1 MAGQDFRLTAI
12 LAVRDTM
19 TPVMKQ
25 VSARWGNFRKVIDGT
40 QFKNLQKQVALFN
53 RSMQNV
59 AATAGDVAGRIGG
72 PFLALAGSVGF
83 SLQQSVTSFASTGD
97 ALDKMSQRIGIT
109 AEQLQEFS
117 YAATHAGAAP
127 EDLEDALKDL
137 GTHMAE
143 IANGLDTSS
152 SAFTL
157 FQKLGIEMKD
167 AAGNMRP
174 VEQVFLDLADAI
186 QRNEDPALRAKM
198 AMAAM
203 GGTARK
209 LIPMLAG
216 GSDGL
221 KQMAA
226 QARDLGLVM
235 SNDAVASAA
244 TMTDHMDDM
253 RAVIGSVGNTIGA
266 KLAPTVIRM
275 SDRFRDLA
283 AANREAFSQKFASVA
298 ERLADAMAE
307 KGPNETIE
315 KIDFEGI
322 ASAVL
327 TVADYAIRAFNAV
340 GGFNTVLYAMGAIMA
355 GKTLMSVI
363 ALGSSIISMV
373 QTFGTLVTAARTAA
387 VAMAGAFGPVGLVL
401 TAVAAIA
408 GVVLANWDS
417 IWPALKAGAS
427 AAADFIGAVWDTVVP
442 KFQAVFGSLL
452 SIAKA
457 FFQGD
462 ISGLLSGFD
471 DLFQAAFNL
480 LPDKWAK
487 ACLDWYTGV
496 TESLRNVGRMISDY
510 FTNFDFSS
518 LLPDWVSD
526 LFGGSKTSGDG
537 KQMQNPQV
545 TPEARLSGRMNISVT
560 ASGGASAAVSD
571 VSGSPGLDIYGQV
584 GRSGRFVGA
593 D

>member
-83 SLQQSVTSFASTGD
+83 SLQQSVTNFASTGD

-137 GTHMAE
+137 GEHMAE
-143 IANGLDTSS
+143 IANGIDTSS
-152 SAFTL
+152 DAFTL

-198 AMAAM
+198 AMATM
-203 GGTARK
+203 GDSGRK

-226 QARDLGLVM
+226 QARGLGLVM

-266 KLAPTVIRM
+266 KLAPTVIRL

-283 AANREAFSQKFASVA
+283 AANREAFSLKFASVA
-298 ERLADAMAE
+298 ERLAQ
-307 KGPNETIE
+307 TIE

-327 TVADYAIRAFNAV
+327 TFADYAIRAFNAI

-363 ALGSSIISMV
+363 ALGSSILQMA
-373 QTFGTLVTAARTAA
+373 QTFGALVTAARTAA

-408 GVVLANWDS
+408 GVVIANWDR

-457 FFQGD
+457 FFRGD

-487 ACLDWYTGV
+487 ACLNWYEGIK
-496 TESLRNVGRMISDY
+496 ESLKSVGKMISDY
-510 FTNFDFSS
+510 FTNFDFKS
-518 LLPDWVSD
+518 LLPDWVRG
-526 LFGGSKTSGDG
+526 LFGGRKTSGDG
-537 KQMQNPQV
+537 QPMRNPQV

-584 GRSGRFVGA
+584 GRSDRFVGA

>member
-137 GTHMAE
+137 GEHMAE
-143 IANGLDTSS
+143 IANGIDTSS
-152 SAFTL
+152 DAFTL

-198 AMAAM
+198 AMATM
-203 GGTARK
+203 GDSGRK
-209 LIPMLAG
+209 LIPMLTS

-226 QARDLGLVM
+226 QARGLGLVM

-253 RAVIGSVGNTIGA
+253 RAVIGSVGNAIGA

-298 ERLADAMAE
+298 ERLA
-307 KGPNETIE
+307 ETIE

-363 ALGSSIISMV
+363 ALGSSILQMV
-373 QTFGTLVTAARTAA
+373 QTFGALVTAARTAA

-408 GVVLANWDS
+408 GVVIANWDS
-417 IWPALKAGAS
+417 IWPALKTGAS
-427 AAADFIGAVWDTVVP
+427 AAADFVGNVWNTVIP
-442 KFQAVFGSLL
+442 KFQAVFSSLL
-452 SIAKA
+452 SIANS

-487 ACLDWYTGV
+487 ACLNWYTGIKD
-496 TESLRNVGRMISDY
+496 SLKNVGRMISDY
-510 FTNFDFSS
+510 FTNFDFKS

-537 KQMQNPQV
+537 QPMQSPQV

-584 GRSGRFVGA
+584 GRSDRFVGA

>member
-137 GTHMAE
+137 GEHMAE
-143 IANGLDTSS
+143 IANGIDTSS
-152 SAFTL
+152 DAFTL

-198 AMAAM
+198 AMATM
-203 GGTARK
+203 GDSGRK

-253 RAVIGSVGNTIGA
+253 RAVIGSVGNAIGA

-298 ERLADAMAE
+298 ERLA
-307 KGPNETIE
+307 ETIE

-363 ALGSSIISMV
+363 ALGSSILTMV
-373 QTFGTLVTAARTAA
+373 QTFGTLVTAARTVA

-408 GVVLANWDS
+408 GVVIANWDS
-417 IWPALKAGAS
+417 IWPALKTGAS
-427 AAADFIGAVWDTVVP
+427 AAADFVGNVWNTVIP
-442 KFQAVFGSLL
+442 KFQAVFSSLL
-452 SIAKA
+452 SIAKS

-487 ACLDWYTGV
+487 ACLNWYTGIKD
-496 TESLRNVGRMISDY
+496 SLKNVGKMITDY
-510 FTNFDFSS
+510 FTNFDFKS
-518 LLPDWVSD
+518 LLPSWASS
-526 LFGGSKTSGDG
+526 LFGGSSGSG
-537 KQMQNPQV
+537 GGGQQMQTPQMAS
-545 TPEARLSGRMNISVT
+545 EARMSGSMTIGVT
-560 ASGGASAAVSD
+560 AYGGASAAIQD
-571 VSGSPGLDIYGQV
+571 VQSSGMDIVGSV
-584 GRSGRFVGA
+584 GRSDRYGDSF
-593 D
+593 

>member
-83 SLQQSVTSFASTGD
+83 SLQQSVTNFASTGD

-137 GTHMAE
+137 GEHMAE
-143 IANGLDTSS
+143 IANGIDTSS
-152 SAFTL
+152 DAFTL

-198 AMAAM
+198 AMATM
-203 GGTARK
+203 GDSGRK
-209 LIPMLAG
+209 LIPMLTS

-226 QARDLGLVM
+226 QARGLGLVM

-266 KLAPTVIRM
+266 KLAPTVIRL

-283 AANREAFSQKFASVA
+283 AANREAFSLKFASVA
-298 ERLADAMAE
+298 ERLAQ
-307 KGPNETIE
+307 TIE

-327 TVADYAIRAFNAV
+327 TFADYAIRAFNAI

-408 GVVLANWDS
+408 GVVIANWDR

-442 KFQAVFGSLL
+442 KFQAVFGLLL

-487 ACLDWYTGV
+487 ACLNWYEGIK
-496 TESLRNVGRMISDY
+496 ESLKSVGKMISDY
-510 FTNFDFSS
+510 FTNFDFKS

-537 KQMQNPQV
+537 QPMRNPQV

-584 GRSGRFVGA
+584 GRSDRFVGA

>member
-25 VSARWGNFRKVIDGT
+25 VSARWGNFRKVIDST

-59 AATAGDVAGRIGG
+59 AATAGDVAAKIGG

-83 SLQQSVTSFASTGD
+83 SLQQSVTNFASTGD

-137 GTHMAE
+137 GEHMAE
-143 IANGLDTSS
+143 IANGIDTSS
-152 SAFTL
+152 DAFTL

-198 AMAAM
+198 AMATM
-203 GGTARK
+203 GDSGRK
-209 LIPMLAG
+209 LIPMLTS

-226 QARDLGLVM
+226 QARGLGLVM

-253 RAVIGSVGNTIGA
+253 RAVIGSVGNAIGA

-298 ERLADAMAE
+298 ERLAQ
-307 KGPNETIE
+307 TIE

-327 TVADYAIRAFNAV
+327 TFADYAIRAFNAI

-373 QTFGTLVTAARTAA
+373 QTFGALVTAARTVA

-408 GVVLANWDS
+408 GVVIANWDS
-417 IWPALKAGAS
+417 IWPTLKAGAS
-427 AAADFIGAVWDTVVP
+427 TAADFIGNVWNGVIP
-442 KFQAVFGSLL
+442 KFQAVVSSLL
-452 SIAKA
+452 SIAKS

-471 DLFQAAFNL
+471 GLFQAAFNL

-487 ACLDWYTGV
+487 ACLNWYEGV
-496 TESLRNVGRMISDY
+496 KESLKNVGKTISD
-510 FTNFDFSS
+510 FFKNFDFAS
-518 LLPDWVSD
+518 LLPSWASGI
-526 LFGGSKTSGDG
+526 FGGDASSASSPAAVAPH
-537 KQMQNPQV
+537 MAN
-545 TPEARLSGRMNISVT
+545 EARMSGRLNIDVT
-560 ASGGASAAVSD
+560 ASGGASATVSD
-571 VSGSPGLDIYGQV
+571 VETSPGLDIYGNV
-584 GRSGRFVGA
+584 GCSERFVGT

>member
-203 GGTARK
+203 GGSGRK

-298 ERLADAMAE
+298 ERLA
-307 KGPNETIE
+307 ETIE

-340 GGFNTVLYAMGAIMA
+340 GGFNTVLYATGAIMA

-387 VAMAGAFGPVGLVL
+387 VAIAGAFGPVGLVL

-408 GVVLANWDS
+408 GVVIANWDR

-496 TESLRNVGRMISDY
+496 TESLRNVG
-510 FTNFDFSS
+510 
-518 LLPDWVSD
+518 
-526 LFGGSKTSGDG
+526 
-537 KQMQNPQV
+537 
-545 TPEARLSGRMNISVT
+545 
-560 ASGGASAAVSD
+560 
-571 VSGSPGLDIYGQV
+571 
-584 GRSGRFVGA
+584 
-593 D
+593 

>member
-83 SLQQSVTSFASTGD
+83 SLQQSVTNFASTGD

-137 GTHMAE
+137 GEHMAE
-143 IANGLDTSS
+143 IANGIDTSS
-152 SAFTL
+152 DAFTL

-198 AMAAM
+198 AMVTM
-203 GGTARK
+203 GDSGRK
-209 LIPMLAG
+209 LIPMLTS

-226 QARDLGLVM
+226 QARGLGLVM

-253 RAVIGSVGNTIGA
+253 RAVIGSVGNAIGA

-283 AANREAFSQKFASVA
+283 AANREAFSLKFASVA
-298 ERLADAMAE
+298 ERLAQ
-307 KGPNETIE
+307 TIE

-327 TVADYAIRAFNAV
+327 TFADYAIRAFNAI

-363 ALGSSIISMV
+363 ALGSSILQMV
-373 QTFGTLVTAARTAA
+373 QTFGALVTAARTAA

-408 GVVLANWDS
+408 GVVIANWDS
-417 IWPALKAGAS
+417 IWPALKTGAS
-427 AAADFIGAVWDTVVP
+427 EAADFVGNVWNTVIP
-442 KFQAVFGSLL
+442 KFQAVFSSLL
-452 SIAKA
+452 SIANS

-487 ACLDWYTGV
+487 ACLNWYTGIKD
-496 TESLRNVGRMISDY
+496 SLKNVGKMITDY
-510 FTNFDFSS
+510 FTNFDFKS
-518 LLPDWVSD
+518 LLPSWASS
-526 LFGGSKTSGDG
+526 LFGGSSVSGG
-537 KQMQNPQV
+537 GGQQMQTPQMAS
-545 TPEARLSGRMNISVT
+545 EARMSGSMTIGVT
-560 ASGGASAAVSD
+560 AYGGASAAIQD
-571 VSGSPGLDIYGQV
+571 VQSSGMDIVGSV
-584 GRSGRFVGA
+584 GRSDRYGDSF
-593 D
+593 

>member
-83 SLQQSVTSFASTGD
+83 SLQQSVTNFASTGD

-137 GTHMAE
+137 GEHMAE
-143 IANGLDTSS
+143 IANGIDTSS
-152 SAFTL
+152 DAFTL

-198 AMAAM
+198 AMATM
-203 GGTARK
+203 GDSGRK
-209 LIPMLAG
+209 LIPMLTS

-226 QARDLGLVM
+226 QARGLGLVM

-266 KLAPTVIRM
+266 KLAPTVIRL

-298 ERLADAMAE
+298 ERLA
-307 KGPNETIE
+307 ETIE

-363 ALGSSIISMV
+363 ALGSSILQMV

-408 GVVLANWDS
+408 GVVIANWDR

-510 FTNFDFSS
+510 FTNFDFKS

-526 LFGGSKTSGDG
+526 LFRRKQNIRRREADAEPPGD
-537 KQMQNPQV
+537 
-545 TPEARLSGRMNISVT
+545 T
-560 ASGGASAAVSD
+560 
-571 VSGSPGLDIYGQV
+571 
-584 GRSGRFVGA
+584 
-593 D
+593 

>member
-1 MAGQDFRLTAI
+1 MTAKKTRDYCAIAADYATRVLDGSQLACKWVKLACQRQRDDLERWKEAGPFVWDPEAASRVCRFIELLTHTKGELAGQRIKLEPWQVFILTTAFGWGRREDGGRRFRRVYI
-12 LAVRDTM
+12 EV
-19 TPVMKQ
+19 
-25 VSARWGNFRKVIDGT
+25 ARGNGKSCLSSG
-40 QFKNLQKQVALFN
+40 VALYCL
-53 RSMQNV
+53 V
-59 AATAGDVAGRIGG
+59 ADNEPGAEVY
-72 PFLALAGSVGF
+72 
-83 SLQQSVTSFASTGD
+83 SFATTRDQAKIVFGD
-97 ALDKMSQRIGIT
+97 AKR
-109 AEQLQEFS
+109 
-117 YAATHAGAAP
+117 
-127 EDLEDALKDL
+127 
-137 GTHMAE
+137 MA
-143 IANGLDTSS
+143 
-152 SAFTL
+152 
-157 FQKLGIEMKD
+157 
-167 AAGNMRP
+167 
-174 VEQVFLDLADAI
+174 
-186 QRNEDPALRAKM
+186 
-198 AMAAM
+198 
-203 GGTARK
+203 
-209 LIPMLAG
+209 
-216 GSDGL
+216 
-221 KQMAA
+221 
-226 QARDLGLVM
+226 
-235 SNDAVASAA
+235 
-244 TMTDHMDDM
+244 
-253 RAVIGSVGNTIGA
+253 
-266 KLAPTVIRM
+266 
-275 SDRFRDLA
+275 
-283 AANREAFSQKFASVA
+283 
-298 ERLADAMAE
+298 
-307 KGPNETIE
+307 ETIE

-387 VAMAGAFGPVGLVL
+387 VAIAGAFGPVGLVL

-408 GVVLANWDS
+408 GVVIANWDR

-510 FTNFDFSS
+510 FTNFDFKS

-537 KQMQNPQV
+537 KQMQSPQV

-584 GRSGRFVGA
+584 GRSDRFVGA

>member
-137 GTHMAE
+137 GEHMAE
-143 IANGLDTSS
+143 IANGIDTSS
-152 SAFTL
+152 DAFTL

-167 AAGNMRP
+167 ASGNMRP

-198 AMAAM
+198 AMATM
-203 GGTARK
+203 GDSGRK

-298 ERLADAMAE
+298 ERLA
-307 KGPNETIE
+307 ETIE

-387 VAMAGAFGPVGLVL
+387 VAIAGAFGPVGLAL

-408 GVVLANWDS
+408 GVVIANWDR
-417 IWPALKAGAS
+417 IWPALKTGAS
-427 AAADFIGAVWDTVVP
+427 AAADFVGNVWNTVIP
-442 KFQAVFGSLL
+442 KFQAVFSSLL
-452 SIAKA
+452 SIAKS
-457 FFQGD
+457 FFKGD

-471 DLFQAAFNL
+471 GLFQAAFNL

-487 ACLDWYTGV
+487 ACLNWYEGIK
-496 TESLRNVGRMISDY
+496 ESLKSVGKMISDY
-510 FTNFDFSS
+510 FTNFDFKS

-537 KQMQNPQV
+537 KQMQSPQV

-584 GRSGRFVGA
+584 GRSDRFVGA

>member
-83 SLQQSVTSFASTGD
+83 SLQQSVTNFASTGD

-137 GTHMAE
+137 GEHMAE
-143 IANGLDTSS
+143 IANGIDTSS
-152 SAFTL
+152 DAFTL

-198 AMAAM
+198 AMATM
-203 GGTARK
+203 GDSGRK
-209 LIPMLAG
+209 LIPMLTS

-226 QARDLGLVM
+226 QARGLGLVM

-266 KLAPTVIRM
+266 KLAPTVIRL

-283 AANREAFSQKFASVA
+283 AANREAFSLKFASVA
-298 ERLADAMAE
+298 ERLAQ
-307 KGPNETIE
+307 TIE

-327 TVADYAIRAFNAV
+327 TFADYAIRAFNAI

-355 GKTLMSVI
+355 GKTLISVI
-363 ALGSSIISMV
+363 ALGSSILQMA
-373 QTFGTLVTAARTAA
+373 QTFGALVTAARTAA

-408 GVVLANWDS
+408 GVVIANWDR

-457 FFQGD
+457 FFRGD
-462 ISGLLSGFD
+462 ISGLLSGFG

-510 FTNFDFSS
+510 FTNFDFKS

-537 KQMQNPQV
+537 QPMRNPQV

-584 GRSGRFVGA
+584 GRSDRFVGA

>member
-1 MAGQDFRLTAI
+1 
-12 LAVRDTM
+12 
-19 TPVMKQ
+19 
-25 VSARWGNFRKVIDGT
+25 
-40 QFKNLQKQVALFN
+40 
-53 RSMQNV
+53 
-59 AATAGDVAGRIGG
+59 
-72 PFLALAGSVGF
+72 
-83 SLQQSVTSFASTGD
+83 
-97 ALDKMSQRIGIT
+97 
-109 AEQLQEFS
+109 
-117 YAATHAGAAP
+117 
-127 EDLEDALKDL
+127 
-137 GTHMAE
+137 
-143 IANGLDTSS
+143 
-152 SAFTL
+152 
-157 FQKLGIEMKD
+157 
-167 AAGNMRP
+167 MRP

-198 AMAAM
+198 AMATM
-203 GGTARK
+203 GASGRK

-253 RAVIGSVGNTIGA
+253 RAVIGSVDNAIGA

-298 ERLADAMAE
+298 ERLAQ
-307 KGPNETIE
+307 TIE

-327 TVADYAIRAFNAV
+327 TFADYAIRAFNAI

-373 QTFGTLVTAARTAA
+373 QTFGALVTAARTVA

-408 GVVLANWDS
+408 GVVIANWDS
-417 IWPALKAGAS
+417 IWPTLKAGAS
-427 AAADFIGAVWDTVVP
+427 AAADFIGNVWNGVIP
-442 KFQAVFGSLL
+442 KFQAVVSSLL
-452 SIAKA
+452 SIAKS

-471 DLFQAAFNL
+471 GLFQAAFNL

-487 ACLDWYTGV
+487 ACLNWYEGV
-496 TESLRNVGRMISDY
+496 KESLKNVGKTISD
-510 FTNFDFSS
+510 FFKNFDFAS
-518 LLPDWVSD
+518 LLPSWASGI
-526 LFGGSKTSGDG
+526 FGGDASSASSPAAVAPH
-537 KQMQNPQV
+537 MAN
-545 TPEARLSGRMNISVT
+545 EARMSGRLNIDVT
-560 ASGGASAAVSD
+560 ASGGASATVSD
-571 VSGSPGLDIYGQV
+571 VETSPGLDIYGNV
-584 GRSGRFVGA
+584 GCSERFVGT

>member
-19 TPVMKQ
+19 TPVMKR

-83 SLQQSVTSFASTGD
+83 SLQQSVTNFASTGD

-137 GTHMAE
+137 GEHMAE
-143 IANGLDTSS
+143 IANGIDTSS
-152 SAFTL
+152 DAFTL

-198 AMAAM
+198 AMATM
-203 GGTARK
+203 GDSGRK
-209 LIPMLAG
+209 LIPMLTS

-226 QARDLGLVM
+226 QARGLGLVM

-283 AANREAFSQKFASVA
+283 AANREAFSLKFASVA
-298 ERLADAMAE
+298 ERLAQ
-307 KGPNETIE
+307 TIE

-327 TVADYAIRAFNAV
+327 TFADYAIRAFNAI

-408 GVVLANWDS
+408 GVVIANWDS
-417 IWPALKAGAS
+417 IWPALKTGAS
-427 AAADFIGAVWDTVVP
+427 AAADFVGNVWNTVIP
-442 KFQAVFGSLL
+442 KFQAVFSSLL
-452 SIAKA
+452 SIAKS
-457 FFQGD
+457 FFRGD

-487 ACLDWYTGV
+487 ACLNWYTGIKD
-496 TESLRNVGRMISDY
+496 SLKNVGKMITDY
-510 FTNFDFSS
+510 FTNFDFKS

-537 KQMQNPQV
+537 KQMQSPQV

-584 GRSGRFVGA
+584 GRSDRFVGA

>member
-72 PFLALAGSVGF
+72 PFLALAGSLGF

-137 GTHMAE
+137 GEHMAE
-143 IANGLDTSS
+143 IANGIDTSS
-152 SAFTL
+152 DAFTL

-198 AMAAM
+198 AMATM
-203 GGTARK
+203 GDSGRK
-209 LIPMLAG
+209 LIPMLTS

-226 QARDLGLVM
+226 QARGLGLVM

-253 RAVIGSVGNTIGA
+253 RAVIGSVGNAIGA

-298 ERLADAMAE
+298 ERLA
-307 KGPNETIE
+307 ETIE

-363 ALGSSIISMV
+363 SLGSSIISMV

-408 GVVLANWDS
+408 GVVIANWDR

-487 ACLDWYTGV
+487 ACLNWYEGIKK
-496 TESLRNVGRMISDY
+496 SLKSVGKMISDY
-510 FTNFDFSS
+510 FTKFDFKS

-537 KQMQNPQV
+537 QPMRNPQV

-584 GRSGRFVGA
+584 GRSDRFVGA

>member
-40 QFKNLQKQVALFN
+40 QFKNLQKQVVLFN

-83 SLQQSVTSFASTGD
+83 SLQQAVTSFASTGD

-198 AMAAM
+198 AMATM
-203 GGTARK
+203 GASGRK

-253 RAVIGSVGNTIGA
+253 RAVIGSVGNAIGA
-266 KLAPTVIRM
+266 KLAPTVICM

-298 ERLADAMAE
+298 ERLAQ
-307 KGPNETIE
+307 TIE

-327 TVADYAIRAFNAV
+327 TFADYAIRAFNAI

-373 QTFGTLVTAARTAA
+373 QTFGALVTAARTVA

-408 GVVLANWDS
+408 GVVIANWDS
-417 IWPALKAGAS
+417 IWPTLKAGAS
-427 AAADFIGAVWDTVVP
+427 AAADFIGNVWNGVIP
-442 KFQAVFGSLL
+442 KFQAVVSSLL
-452 SIAKA
+452 SIAKS

-471 DLFQAAFNL
+471 GLFQAAFNL

-487 ACLDWYTGV
+487 ACLNWYEGV
-496 TESLRNVGRMISDY
+496 KESLKNVGKTISD
-510 FTNFDFSS
+510 FFKNFDFAS
-518 LLPDWVSD
+518 LLPSWASGI
-526 LFGGSKTSGDG
+526 FGGDASSASSPAAVAPH
-537 KQMQNPQV
+537 MAN
-545 TPEARLSGRMNISVT
+545 EARMSGRLNIDVT
-560 ASGGASAAVSD
+560 ASGGASATVSD
-571 VSGSPGLDIYGQV
+571 VETSPGLDIYGNV
-584 GRSGRFVGA
+584 GCSERFVGT

>member
-72 PFLALAGSVGF
+72 PFLALAGSLGF

-137 GTHMAE
+137 GEHMAE
-143 IANGLDTSS
+143 IANGIDTSS
-152 SAFTL
+152 DAFTL

-198 AMAAM
+198 AMATM
-203 GGTARK
+203 GDSGRK
-209 LIPMLAG
+209 LIPMLTS

-226 QARDLGLVM
+226 QARGLGLVM

-253 RAVIGSVGNTIGA
+253 RAVIGSVGNAIGA

-283 AANREAFSQKFASVA
+283 AANREAFSLKFASVA
-298 ERLADAMAE
+298 ERLAQ
-307 KGPNETIE
+307 TIE

-327 TVADYAIRAFNAV
+327 TFADYAIRAFNAI

-363 ALGSSIISMV
+363 ALGSSILQMV
-373 QTFGTLVTAARTAA
+373 QTFGALVTAARTAA

-408 GVVLANWDS
+408 GVVIANWDS
-417 IWPALKAGAS
+417 IWPALKTGAS
-427 AAADFIGAVWDTVVP
+427 AAADFVGNVWNTVIP
-442 KFQAVFGSLL
+442 KFQAVFSSLL
-452 SIAKA
+452 SIANS

-487 ACLDWYTGV
+487 ACLNWYEGIK
-496 TESLRNVGRMISDY
+496 ESLKSVGKMISDY
-510 FTNFDFSS
+510 FTNFDFKS
-518 LLPDWVSD
+518 LLPDWISD

-537 KQMQNPQV
+537 PPMRNPQV

-584 GRSGRFVGA
+584 GRSDRFVGA

>member
-40 QFKNLQKQVALFN
+40 QFKNLQKQVVLFN

-83 SLQQSVTSFASTGD
+83 SLQQAVTSFASTGD

-198 AMAAM
+198 AMATM
-203 GGTARK
+203 GASGRK

-253 RAVIGSVGNTIGA
+253 RAVIGSVGNAIGA

-298 ERLADAMAE
+298 ERLAQ
-307 KGPNETIE
+307 TIE

-327 TVADYAIRAFNAV
+327 TFADYAIRAFNAI

-373 QTFGTLVTAARTAA
+373 QTFGALVTAARTVA

-408 GVVLANWDS
+408 GVVIANWDS
-417 IWPALKAGAS
+417 IWPTLKAGA
-427 AAADFIGAVWDTVVP
+427 
-442 KFQAVFGSLL
+442 
-452 SIAKA
+452 
-457 FFQGD
+457 
-462 ISGLLSGFD
+462 
-471 DLFQAAFNL
+471 
-480 LPDKWAK
+480 
-487 ACLDWYTGV
+487 
-496 TESLRNVGRMISDY
+496 
-510 FTNFDFSS
+510 
-518 LLPDWVSD
+518 
-526 LFGGSKTSGDG
+526 
-537 KQMQNPQV
+537 
-545 TPEARLSGRMNISVT
+545 
-560 ASGGASAAVSD
+560 
-571 VSGSPGLDIYGQV
+571 
-584 GRSGRFVGA
+584 
-593 D
+593 

>member
-137 GTHMAE
+137 GKHMAE

-198 AMAAM
+198 AMATM
-203 GGTARK
+203 GASGRK

-253 RAVIGSVGNTIGA
+253 RAVIGSVGNAIGA

-298 ERLADAMAE
+298 ERLA
-307 KGPNETIE
+307 ETIE

-327 TVADYAIRAFNAV
+327 TFADYAIRAFNAI

-387 VAMAGAFGPVGLVL
+387 VAIAGAFGPVGLVL

-408 GVVLANWDS
+408 GVVIANWDS
-417 IWPALKAGAS
+417 IWPTLKAGAS
-427 AAADFIGAVWDTVVP
+427 AAADFIGNVWNGVIP
-442 KFQAVFGSLL
+442 KFQAVVSSLL
-452 SIAKA
+452 SIAKS

-471 DLFQAAFNL
+471 GLFQAAFNL

-487 ACLDWYTGV
+487 ACLNWYEGV
-496 TESLRNVGRMISDY
+496 KESLKNVGKTISD
-510 FTNFDFSS
+510 FFKNFDFAS
-518 LLPDWVSD
+518 LLPSWASGI
-526 LFGGSKTSGDG
+526 FGGDASSASSPAAVAPH
-537 KQMQNPQV
+537 MAN
-545 TPEARLSGRMNISVT
+545 EARMSGRLNIDVT
-560 ASGGASAAVSD
+560 ASGGASATVSD
-571 VSGSPGLDIYGQV
+571 VETSPGLDIYGNV
-584 GRSGRFVGA
+584 GRSERFVGT

>member
-83 SLQQSVTSFASTGD
+83 SLQQSVTNFASTGD

-137 GTHMAE
+137 GEHMAE
-143 IANGLDTSS
+143 IANGIDTSS
-152 SAFTL
+152 DAFTL

-198 AMAAM
+198 AMATM
-203 GGTARK
+203 GDSGRK
-209 LIPMLAG
+209 LIPMLTS

-226 QARDLGLVM
+226 QARGLGLVM

-266 KLAPTVIRM
+266 KLAPTVIRL

-298 ERLADAMAE
+298 ERLA
-307 KGPNETIE
+307 ETIE

-363 ALGSSIISMV
+363 ALGSSILQMV

-408 GVVLANWDS
+408 GVVIANWDR
-417 IWPALKAGAS
+417 IWPALKTGAS
-427 AAADFIGAVWDTVVP
+427 AAADFVGNVWNTVIP
-442 KFQAVFGSLL
+442 KFQAVFSSLL
-452 SIAKA
+452 SIANS

-487 ACLDWYTGV
+487 ACLNWYTGIKD
-496 TESLRNVGRMISDY
+496 SLKNVGRMISDY
-510 FTNFDFSS
+510 FTNFDFKS

-537 KQMQNPQV
+537 QPMQSPQV

-584 GRSGRFVGA
+584 GRSDRFVGA

>member
-83 SLQQSVTSFASTGD
+83 SLQQAVTSFASTGD

-198 AMAAM
+198 AMATM
-203 GGTARK
+203 GASGRK

-226 QARDLGLVM
+226 QARGLGLVM

-253 RAVIGSVGNTIGA
+253 RAVIGSVGNAIGA

-283 AANREAFSQKFASVA
+283 AANREAFSLKFASVA
-298 ERLADAMAE
+298 ERLAQ
-307 KGPNETIE
+307 TIE

-327 TVADYAIRAFNAV
+327 TFADYAIRAFNAI

-363 ALGSSIISMV
+363 ALGSSILQMV
-373 QTFGTLVTAARTAA
+373 QTFGALVTAARTAA

-408 GVVLANWDS
+408 GVVIANWDS
-417 IWPALKAGAS
+417 IWPALKTGAS
-427 AAADFIGAVWDTVVP
+427 AAADFVGNVWNTVIP
-442 KFQAVFGSLL
+442 KFQAVFSSLL
-452 SIAKA
+452 SIANS

-487 ACLDWYTGV
+487 ACLNWYTGIKD
-496 TESLRNVGRMISDY
+496 SLKNVGRMISDY
-510 FTNFDFSS
+510 FTNFDFKS

-537 KQMQNPQV
+537 QPMQSPQV

-584 GRSGRFVGA
+584 GRSDRFVGA

>member
-12 LAVRDTM
+12 LAVRDMM

-25 VSARWGNFRKVIDGT
+25 VSARWGNFRKVIDST

-137 GTHMAE
+137 GEHMAE
-143 IANGLDTSS
+143 IANGIDTSS
-152 SAFTL
+152 DAFTL

-198 AMAAM
+198 AMATM
-203 GGTARK
+203 GDSGRK

-298 ERLADAMAE
+298 ERLA
-307 KGPNETIE
+307 ETIE

-363 ALGSSIISMV
+363 ALGSSIITMV
-373 QTFGTLVTAARTAA
+373 QTFGTLVTAARTVA

-408 GVVLANWDS
+408 GVVIANWDS
-417 IWPALKAGAS
+417 IWPALKTGAS
-427 AAADFIGAVWDTVVP
+427 AAADFVGNVWNTVIP
-442 KFQAVFGSLL
+442 KFQAVFSSLL
-452 SIAKA
+452 SIAKS
-457 FFQGD
+457 FFRGD

-487 ACLDWYTGV
+487 ACLNWYTGIKD
-496 TESLRNVGRMISDY
+496 SLKNVGKMITDY
-510 FTNFDFSS
+510 FTNFDFKS
-518 LLPDWVSD
+518 LLPSWASS
-526 LFGGSKTSGDG
+526 LFGGSSGSG
-537 KQMQNPQV
+537 GGGQQMQTPQMAS
-545 TPEARLSGRMNISVT
+545 EARMSGSMTIGVT
-560 ASGGASAAVSD
+560 AYGGASAAIQD
-571 VSGSPGLDIYGQV
+571 VQSSGMDIVGSV
-584 GRSGRFVGA
+584 GRSDRYGDSF
-593 D
+593 

>member
-143 IANGLDTSS
+143 IANGIDTSS

-167 AAGNMRP
+167 AAGNIRP

-198 AMAAM
+198 AMATM
-203 GGTARK
+203 GASGRK
-209 LIPMLAG
+209 LIPMLTS

-226 QARDLGLVM
+226 QARGLGLVM

-266 KLAPTVIRM
+266 KLAPTVIRL

-298 ERLADAMAE
+298 ERLAQ
-307 KGPNETIE
+307 TIE

-327 TVADYAIRAFNAV
+327 TFADYAIRAFNAI

-373 QTFGTLVTAARTAA
+373 QTFGALVTAARTVA

-408 GVVLANWDS
+408 GVVIANWDS
-417 IWPALKAGAS
+417 IWPTLKAGAS
-427 AAADFIGAVWDTVVP
+427 TAADFIGNVWNGVIP
-442 KFQAVFGSLL
+442 KFQAVVSSLL
-452 SIAKA
+452 SIAKS

-471 DLFQAAFNL
+471 GLFQAAFNL

-487 ACLDWYTGV
+487 ACLNWYEGV
-496 TESLRNVGRMISDY
+496 KESLKNVGKTISD
-510 FTNFDFSS
+510 FFKNFDFAS
-518 LLPDWVSD
+518 LLPSWASGI
-526 LFGGSKTSGDG
+526 FGGDASSASSPAAVAPH
-537 KQMQNPQV
+537 MAN
-545 TPEARLSGRMNISVT
+545 EARMSGRLNIDVT
-560 ASGGASAAVSD
+560 ASGGASATVSD
-571 VSGSPGLDIYGQV
+571 VETSPGLDIYGNV
-584 GRSGRFVGA
+584 GCSERFVGT

>member
-19 TPVMKQ
+19 LPVMKQ

-83 SLQQSVTSFASTGD
+83 SLQQAVTSFASTGD

-198 AMAAM
+198 AMATM
-203 GGTARK
+203 GASGRK

-298 ERLADAMAE
+298 ERLA
-307 KGPNETIE
+307 ETIE

-340 GGFNTVLYAMGAIMA
+340 GGFNTVLYATGAIMA

-387 VAMAGAFGPVGLVL
+387 VAIAGAFGPVGLVL

-408 GVVLANWDS
+408 GVVIANWDR

-496 TESLRNVGRMISDY
+496 TESLRNVGKRISDY
-510 FTNFDFSS
+510 FTNFDFKS

-537 KQMQNPQV
+537 LPMRNPQV
-545 TPEARLSGRMNISVT
+545 TPEARLSGRMHISVT

-584 GRSGRFVGA
+584 GRSDRFVGA

>member
-40 QFKNLQKQVALFN
+40 QFKNLQKQVVLFN

-83 SLQQSVTSFASTGD
+83 SLQQAVTSFASTGD

-198 AMAAM
+198 AMATM
-203 GGTARK
+203 GASGRK

-253 RAVIGSVGNTIGA
+253 RAVIGSVGNAIGA

-298 ERLADAMAE
+298 ERLAQ
-307 KGPNETIE
+307 TIE
-315 KIDFEGI
+315 KIDFESI

-327 TVADYAIRAFNAV
+327 TFADYAIRAFNAI

-373 QTFGTLVTAARTAA
+373 QTFGALVTAARTVA

-408 GVVLANWDS
+408 GVVIANWDS
-417 IWPALKAGAS
+417 IWPTLKAGAS
-427 AAADFIGAVWDTVVP
+427 AAADFIGNVWNGVIP
-442 KFQAVFGSLL
+442 KFQAVVSSLL
-452 SIAKA
+452 SIAKS

-471 DLFQAAFNL
+471 GLFQAAFNL

-487 ACLDWYTGV
+487 ACLNWYEGV
-496 TESLRNVGRMISDY
+496 KESLKNVGKTISD
-510 FTNFDFSS
+510 FFKNFDFAS
-518 LLPDWVSD
+518 LLPSWASGI
-526 LFGGSKTSGDG
+526 FGGDASSASSPAAVAPH
-537 KQMQNPQV
+537 MAN
-545 TPEARLSGRMNISVT
+545 EARMSGRLNIDVT
-560 ASGGASAAVSD
+560 ASGGASATVSD
-571 VSGSPGLDIYGQV
+571 VETSPGLDIYGNV
-584 GRSGRFVGA
+584 GCSERFVGT

>member
-1 MAGQDFRLTAI
+1 
-12 LAVRDTM
+12 M

-83 SLQQSVTSFASTGD
+83 SLQQSVTNFASTGD

-137 GTHMAE
+137 GEHMAE
-143 IANGLDTSS
+143 IANGIDTSS
-152 SAFTL
+152 DAFTL

-198 AMAAM
+198 AMATM
-203 GGTARK
+203 GDSGRK
-209 LIPMLAG
+209 LIPMLTS

-226 QARDLGLVM
+226 QARGLGLVM

-266 KLAPTVIRM
+266 KLAPTVIRL

-283 AANREAFSQKFASVA
+283 AANREAFSLKFASVA
-298 ERLADAMAE
+298 ERLAQ
-307 KGPNETIE
+307 TIE

-327 TVADYAIRAFNAV
+327 TFADYAIRAFNAI

-408 GVVLANWDS
+408 GVVIANWDR

-457 FFQGD
+457 FFRGD
-462 ISGLLSGFD
+462 ISGLLSGFG

-487 ACLDWYTGV
+487 ACLNWYTGIKD
-496 TESLRNVGRMISDY
+496 SLKNVGRMISDY
-510 FTNFDFSS
+510 FTNFDFKS

-537 KQMQNPQV
+537 QPMQSPQV

-584 GRSGRFVGA
+584 GRSDRFVGA